1 MFLRLLLDTFLR
13 IDQEERGFRA
23 RRARDHVFQELLV
36 AGGVNDDVLAILPLK
51 KRARGVNRDALFL
64 LLEEGIEQEGIFEFL
79 ALALANTPDLLQL
92 AFRKRTCIREQAA
105 QQCGFS
111 MVHMADD
118 DDFKLFRGSD
128 VH

>member
-1 MFLRLLLDTFLR
+1 MFSPSFALT
-13 IDQEERGFRA
+13 GT
-23 RRARDHVFQELLV
+23 
-36 AGGVNDDVLAILPLK
+36 

-92 AFRKRTCIREQAA
+92 AFRKRPCIREQAA
-105 QQCGFS
+105 QQCGLS

-118 DDFKLFRGSD
+118 DDVEMFLGAGSACIERGQHGLH
-128 VH
+128 V